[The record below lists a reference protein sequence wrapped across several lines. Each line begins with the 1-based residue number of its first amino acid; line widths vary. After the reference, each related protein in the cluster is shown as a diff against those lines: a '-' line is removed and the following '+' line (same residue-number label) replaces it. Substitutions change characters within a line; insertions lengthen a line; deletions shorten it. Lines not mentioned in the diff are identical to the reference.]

1 MFSFVVG
8 YYRSSSNSWANKNN
22 AQYKFTISI
31 PDDIGP
37 GNYIRI
43 ELPASMEIT
52 EAFPLIVGGCVNQ
65 GTAEKIS
72 STVAQVGTGFACLL
86 GDAIGLTFRT
96 ISNPVNFIYIN
107 IYIYIYLE

>member
-1 MFSFVVG
+1 MFSFVIG
-8 YYRSSSNSWANKNN
+8 YWRSSGNSQANKNN
-22 AQYKFTISI
+22 AEYKFTISI

-86 GDAIGLTFRT
+86 GDDIEFTFKT
-96 ISNPVNFIYIN
+96 ISNPVTNYLLYIFRMK
-107 IYIYIYLE
+107 